1 MEQEEVVNWKFW
13 ENGNKPKEKQTL
25 CIIEEYLQK
34 YDDKLHE
41 MTEHIH
47 NNEDLV
53 QKSLRLQYK
62 SNQEIT
68 KKLEQINEKID
79 KTEYYSKKH
88 SDIQHDKDNLIK
100 ERNFLLENYIQWLDD
115 IDLIYDKLNAQ
126 GQEYWISLFESWQKQ
141 VLSTLE
147 AVGIVEVDILDKGF
161 NPVISESVSTK
172 KKEENKEYKPYEVV
186 NVLQRGFIYND
197 GTLLRKAKVITIE
210 EGEIEDNEV

>member
-1 MEQEEVVNWKFW
+1 MNWKFW

-88 SDIQHDKDNLIK
+88 SDIQHDKDTPKNLPVK
-100 ERNFLLENYIQWLDD
+100 HRYGNRPHFFPGAK
-115 IDLIYDKLNAQ
+115 LICC
-126 GQEYWISLFESWQKQ
+126 
-141 VLSTLE
+141 T
-147 AVGIVEVDILDKGF
+147 
-161 NPVISESVSTK
+161 PH
-172 KKEENKEYKPYEVV
+172 
-186 NVLQRGFIYND
+186 
-197 GTLLRKAKVITIE
+197 
-210 EGEIEDNEV
+210 

>member
-1 MEQEEVVNWKFW
+1 MNWKFW

-126 GQEYWISLFESWQKQ
+126 KQEYWISLFESWQKQ

-147 AVGIVEVDILDKGF
+147 AVGIVEADILDKGF

>member
-1 MEQEEVVNWKFW
+1 MNWKFW
-13 ENGNKPKEKQTL
+13 ENWNKPKKKQTL

-34 YDDKLHE
+34 HDDKLNE
-41 MTEHIH
+41 MTEHIR

-68 KKLEQINEKID
+68 KKLEQINERID
-79 KTEYYSKKH
+79 KTEYYSKKY
-88 SDIQHDKDNLIK
+88 SDIQHDKGNLIK
-100 ERNFLLENYIQWLDD
+100 ERNFLLENYIKWLDD

-126 GQEYWISLFESWQKQ
+126 KQEYWISLFESWQKQ
-141 VLSTLE
+141 ILSTLE
-147 AVGIVEVDILDKGF
+147 AVDIFEVDILGKGF
-161 NPVISESVSTK
+161 NPLISEAASTK

-210 EGEIEDNEV
+210 EGEIEDNEE